1 MQINPVILIDITE
14 GHSISIIIA
23 GVDGNSSA
31 LIKIYDPDCSF
42 KISQGA
48 VRDVARAEMD
58 TMVGMVDGKIDK
70 NKFQVIQ
77 AFVKE
82 IDYWQT
88 SIDDAQVFLMDNYG
102 YKGKLAVDVAKGKK
116 K

>member
-1 MQINPVILIDITE
+1 MDNGKALTE
-14 GHSISIIIA
+14 IIA

-42 KISQGA
+42 KASQGA

-58 TMVGMVDGKIDK
+58 CMMGMIEGKIDM
-70 NKFQVIQ
+70 NKFQIIE
-77 AFVKE
+77 AYVKA

-88 SIDDAQVFLMDNYG
+88 SIEDAQVFLMDNYG
-102 YKGKLAVDVAKGKK
+102 YKGKLAADVAKGKK
-116 K
+116 